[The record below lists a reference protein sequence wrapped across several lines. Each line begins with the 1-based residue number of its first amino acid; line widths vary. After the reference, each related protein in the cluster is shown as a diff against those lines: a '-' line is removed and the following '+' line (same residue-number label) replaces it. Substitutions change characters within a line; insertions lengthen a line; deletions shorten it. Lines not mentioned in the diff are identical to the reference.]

1 MDITQSETVRAV
13 FKSFDK
19 QRCPSIQDTNPYK
32 EASCGKDNIAI
43 VHDDIGLRCDG
54 LLQQAT
60 QLLQYTPMMQRL
72 SAARLEYTDAVTR
85 SAEAVCWKDVLSK
98 YKAMQSVEEEWRQ
111 LPLSE
116 NDYTS
121 LPVRHTALITEV
133 TEVCKQ
139 LRLQELADELI
150 LLGSK
155 LNELRK
161 LDLTTILPINDFVTK
176 VQHAFTAPVPRETLE
191 LIQNKCKDMI
201 KKVTATIT
209 HCELKQRLQQLS
221 VEMQTVEQED
231 VVDYVRLGSLMKQ
244 QKDIKTECAHLGLA
258 EDACI
263 TVLECHSVLV
273 LEVNDICKT
282 LVQARQLQE
291 LDLVATQLAEL
302 QGLVE
307 HMQHLQ
313 VRATKQ
319 SRRKM

>member
-1 MDITQSETVRAV
+1 
-13 FKSFDK
+13 
-19 QRCPSIQDTNPYK
+19 
-32 EASCGKDNIAI
+32 
-43 VHDDIGLRCDG
+43 
-54 LLQQAT
+54 
-60 QLLQYTPMMQRL
+60 MQN
-72 SAARLEYTDAVTR
+72 V
-85 SAEAVCWKDVLSK
+85 
-98 YKAMQSVEEEWRQ
+98 QEEWRQ

-133 TEVCKQ
+133 TEACKK
-139 LRLQELADELI
+139 LRLQDLADELI

-161 LDLTTILPINDFVTK
+161 LDLTTILPINDYVAK
-176 VQHAFTAPVPRETLE
+176 VQHAVTASVPRETLE

-201 KKVTATIT
+201 KQVTATIT

-244 QKDIKTECAHLGLA
+244 QKDIKTECAQLGLT

-263 TVLECHSVLV
+263 TVLECYSVLV

-319 SRRKM
+319 SSRKT